1 MSGANSV
8 TSNQETLHKDL
19 EKVVR
24 KYARTTFLRPIADHT
39 REAFAEVENFVR
51 EFYRAAR
58 NGDPSQI
65 ETIKCMD
72 PPSEDDSA
80 ENIAKQAPRTVILD
94 SGCG

>member
-39 REAFAEVENFVR
+39 REAFVKAEEFVR
-51 EFYRAAR
+51 KFY
-58 NGDPSQI
+58 
-65 ETIKCMD
+65 
-72 PPSEDDSA
+72 EDGR
-80 ENIAKQAPRTVILD
+80 KGAPVPEQVRDDMVAGVTVKKLQLH
-94 SGCG
+94 